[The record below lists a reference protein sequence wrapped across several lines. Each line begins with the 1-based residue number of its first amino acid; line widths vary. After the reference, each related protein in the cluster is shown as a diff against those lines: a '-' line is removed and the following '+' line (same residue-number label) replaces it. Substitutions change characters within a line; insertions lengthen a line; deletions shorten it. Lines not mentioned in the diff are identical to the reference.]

1 MLKEAFANNKEDYSK
16 MVTTLTKDGL
26 NREFDDGFGGSEG
39 EPFTA
44 WGEKYVYFPVVYDG
58 SEWWDYKEK
67 PKEPTEAIELKAL
80 TVNQADDLGYNVSC
94 GWENLLAINGVPS

>member
-58 SEWWDYKEK
+58 AEWVGFAPRNPCDEK
-67 PKEPTEAIELKAL
+67 CSHFGGE
-80 TVNQADDLGYNVSC
+80 
-94 GWENLLAINGVPS
+94 